1 MVTVYEN
8 IDQRVKI
15 ITVEGITCTN
25 KRIFPF

>member
-15 ITVEGITCTN
+15 IIVEEITCTN
-25 KRIFPF
+25 KIIFPF